1 MRRLVRLI
9 GYTVTPLIAAFLG
22 SLVAIYAS
30 LIASLVL
37 DPCRAQTWCAGLEV
51 ASFLVPFLLVTIALT
66 WLGWWLIRGPRPDD
80 EG

>member
-1 MRRLVRLI
+1 MGRIFRFVA
-9 GYTVTPLIAAFLG
+9 YAVTPLIGVFLG
-22 SLVAIYAS
+22 SLVAVYAS
-30 LIASLVL
+30 LFASLVL

-66 WLGWWLIRGPRPDD
+66 WLGWWLIRGPRPD